1 MGRNE
6 STIPQIQSLD
16 TEQGGALYI
25 QYVGSNAADQ
35 YSVRVSGGTPIAVLD
50 LHGVTDAQQ
59 RLALTRTY
67 VEQLEQQV
75 AALKQSHDE
84 LHQGSGI
91 AAVDFA
97 YNEQDCILG
106 ATDIVLDQMMYSV
119 SAQQLLAGLS
129 GSLDEKA
136 RQLCDSLDAM
146 DQMMTVFYQHKG
158 LTDAADAGEK
168 NRLPAQHLNIRYHR
182 MFAGAFMYAAGNHI
196 GIGWGSV
203 PGLAQGSPMVLD
215 ENGRYTGG
223 QWFGWGIA
231 HEIGHNINQ
240 GSYAVAEVTNNYFS
254 QISQSYE
261 GVRFGY
267 DAVYEKVTSN
277 TTGPSS
283 DVFTQ
288 LAMYWQLHLRTTPAM
303 SIRCTTAMRKLPPI
317 ASLPVWTAI
326 RATRLRHPERWP

>member
-6 STIPQIQSLD
+6 ITIPQIQSLD

-129 GSLDEKA
+129 GSDVYK
-136 RQLCDSLDAM
+136 RQ
-146 DQMMTVFYQHKG
+146 G
-158 LTDAADAGEK
+158 
-168 NRLPAQHLNIRYHR
+168 
-182 MFAGAFMYAAGNHI
+182 
-196 GIGWGSV
+196 
-203 PGLAQGSPMVLD
+203 PGRRPSTPQRRRP
-215 ENGRYTGG
+215 
-223 QWFGWGIA
+223 
-231 HEIGHNINQ
+231 
-240 GSYAVAEVTNNYFS
+240 
-254 QISQSYE
+254 E
-261 GVRFGY
+261 GC
-267 DAVYEKVTSN
+267 S
-277 TTGPSS
+277 
-283 DVFTQ
+283 
-288 LAMYWQLHLRTTPAM
+288 
-303 SIRCTTAMRKLPPI
+303 
-317 ASLPVWTAI
+317 
-326 RATRLRHPERWP
+326 LRHPNKSLNI

>member
-6 STIPQIQSLD
+6 ITIPQIQSLD

-215 ENGRYTGG
+215 
-223 QWFGWGIA
+223 
-231 HEIGHNINQ
+231 
-240 GSYAVAEVTNNYFS
+240 
-254 QISQSYE
+254 
-261 GVRFGY
+261 
-267 DAVYEKVTSN
+267 
-277 TTGPSS
+277 
-283 DVFTQ
+283 
-288 LAMYWQLHLRTTPAM
+288 
-303 SIRCTTAMRKLPPI
+303 
-317 ASLPVWTAI
+317 
-326 RATRLRHPERWP
+326 